1 MDKVNFLC
9 EIGTE
14 EIPAGYISGA
24 LSFLQKYYSDAFTEN
39 RIAFSGVKTFATPR
53 RFVVCAEGVASAQK
67 DDMLELKGPAAD
79 RAYDPD
85 GKPSRALQGFM
96 QGNGLAEKDLEKRDT
111 LKGAYIFASK
121 KAESKPTIEKLPEII
136 EKGITSIPF
145 PKTMHWNEKKIVFPR
160 PIRYLCILFNDNVVP
175 FELDG
180 IKADNKTRGHFI
192 RSKGMLDVNAI
203 KDYADIL
210 RKNFVILDQNERKEL
225 VRESLAKA
233 ASAIDC
239 TVIEDEGLLETVTN
253 IVEYPYAVDCAFKKE
268 FLEIPDIVLITE
280 MKEHQKYF
288 ALRDKSGKLSNSFF
302 PISNNPPTDNIRK
315 GNERVIAAR
324 FNDAG
329 FFFRED
335 RKHPLSD
342 KVESLKNVMFHK
354 ELGSIFDK
362 VERVRFISSELGK
375 ALNVSA
381 DDAKKIDRA
390 ALLCK
395 ADLNTAMV
403 FEFTSL
409 QGQIGRIYAGLDK
422 EDPAVCD
429 AIDDHYKPRFQGD
442 PLPKGI
448 VSAVLCIAEKIDN
461 LFGSF
466 SVGNIPKGSADPY
479 ALRRQSIAVVEL
491 CIQNGFHVQL
501 DSLFALIC
509 EKYKNGKELAPQI
522 LEFIQ
527 TRAKAIFGDQGIRYD
542 EVDAVLSTG
551 CYDFHELLLRAKS
564 INEFRKNEQ
573 FGAMLL
579 SFKRMNNILSAFYQ
593 KNKDAK
599 VSFSASLLTE
609 DEEKKLSQFF
619 ESKRGDITAFI
630 NANKYSDLF
639 AILISA
645 KPVIDSFF
653 DKIMVMADDVK
664 IRDNRIALLESITKM
679 FSDVIDFSKIA
690 E

>member
-1 MDKVNFLC
+1 MNKINFLC

-14 EIPAGYISGA
+14 EIPAGYLPGA
-24 LSFLQKYYSDAFTEN
+24 LSFLKKYYSDAFTEH
-39 RIAFSGVKTFATPR
+39 RVSFSDVKTYATPR
-53 RFVVCAEGVASAQK
+53 RLVVCAEEVALSQK
-67 DDMLELKGPAAD
+67 EEMLELKGPAAD
-79 RAYDPD
+79 RAYNPD
-85 GKPSRALQGFM
+85 GTPSRALQGFM
-96 QGNGLAEKDLEKRDT
+96 QGNGLTEKDLEKRDT
-111 LKGAYIFASK
+111 PKGTYIFANK
-121 KAESKPTIEKLPEII
+121 KAESKPTVDILPAII
-136 EKGITSIPF
+136 EKCITSMPF
-145 PKTMHWNEKKIVFPR
+145 PKTMHWNEKKIAFPR
-160 PIRYLCILFNDNVVP
+160 PIRYLCILFNDKVVP
-175 FELDG
+175 FEIDG

-192 RSKGMLDVNAI
+192 RSKGMLEVPAI
-203 KDYADIL
+203 RDYADIL
-210 RKNFVILDQNERKEL
+210 RKNFVILDQSERKEL
-225 VRESLAKA
+225 VRSSLEKA
-233 ASAIDC
+233 ASAIGC
-239 TVIEDEGLLETVTN
+239 TVIEDAALLDTVTN
-253 IVEYPYAVDCAFKKE
+253 IVEYPYAVDCTFKKE
-268 FLEIPDIVLITE
+268 FLEIPEIVLITE

-288 ALRDKSGKLSNSFF
+288 ALRGKDGKLSNSFF

-315 GNERVIAAR
+315 GNERVITAR

-342 KVESLKNVMFHK
+342 KIESLKNVMFHK
-354 ELGSIFDK
+354 ELGSIYDK
-362 VERVRFISSELGK
+362 VERVRFIAAELGK
-375 ALNVSA
+375 ELGVSA
-381 DDAKKIDRA
+381 DDLKKIDRA

-429 AIDDHYKPRFQGD
+429 AIDEHYKPRFQGD
-442 PLPKGI
+442 PLPKGT

-479 ALRRQSIAVVEL
+479 ALRRQSIAIVEL
-491 CIQNGFHVQL
+491 CMQNGL
-501 DSLFALIC
+501 RIDLEPLFEKVC
-509 EKYKNGKELAPQI
+509 VKYKNGKTLIPQI
-522 LEFIQ
+522 LEFVQ
-527 TRAKAIFGDQGIRYD
+527 TRAKAIFADQGIRYD

-551 CYDFHELLLRAKS
+551 SYDFNEMFLRAKS
-564 INEFRKNEQ
+564 LNEFRKNEQ

-593 KNKDAK
+593 KNKNAK
-599 VSFSASLLTE
+599 VSFSASLLAE

-619 ESKRGDITAFI
+619 ESKRADIVEFI
-630 NANKYSDLF
+630 KANKYADLF
-639 AILISA
+639 TVLTSA
-645 KPVIDSFF
+645 KPVIDTFF

-664 IRDNRIALLESITKM
+664 IRDNRIALLESITRM
-679 FSDVIDFSKIA
+679 FSGVIDFSKIS